1 MPGDAP
7 QRGTNNK
14 GSESGANAARV
25 VQSERAG
32 VAGFV
37 WVGLSKLLWLDER
50 GRSRTWE
57 CAERLTRRGAVDG
70 VAVVATLAG
79 GEQVRPR
86 IVLVSQFRPPTRDYA
101 LELPAGLVDAGE
113 SPGEAAL
120 RELREETG
128 FLGELVRLSPIVF
141 SDPGLSNANMQ
152 YAFVEVDARR
162 AENQRPQ
169 PTQED
174 SECIATHLVF
184 LDELLE
190 LLSEPD
196 ALAGKLGRTGRCV
209 VDARLYSLAIG
220 LALPRL

>member
-1 MPGDAP
+1 MPDDAP
-7 QRGTNNK
+7 RRGTDK
-14 GSESGANAARV
+14 TASQSGASAARV

-70 VAVVATLAG
+70 VAVVATLKG
-79 GEQVRPR
+79 GEETRPR

-120 RELREETG
+120 RELKEETG
-128 FLGELVRLSPIVF
+128 FLGKLLRLSPVVA
-141 SDPGLSNANMQ
+141 SDPGFSSANMH

-169 PTQED
+169 PKQED

-190 LLSEPD
+190 LLSEPE
-196 ALAGKLGRTGRCV
+196 AMVAKLGRKCV
-209 VDARLYSLAIG
+209 VDARLYSLALG